1 MNTERQLEKDFDELL
16 GWYREDQKTI
26 IALKKQN
33 ARLQADNID
42 LSEQYAKTTRLLQ
55 EANKRIAE
63 LEDYCETAFYKG
75 LELGIELGRG
85 LPRELNNEG

>member
-26 IALKKQN
+26 VALKEQI

-55 EANKRIAE
+55 EAKKRIEE
-63 LEDYCETAFYKG
+63 LSNGK
-75 LELGIELGRG
+75 
-85 LPRELNNEG
+85 